1 MLEQVPIQLILDRC
15 VSFWFENLLKTKKT
29 TISQRLNTHLV
40 NTTLKNNPDLVYI
53 RVTLYFTLS
62 E

>member
-40 NTTLKNNPDLVYI
+40 NTTLKNNADLVYI